1 MLGMLNQNRIAQTVT
16 PIKNAV
22 NTMQAIGNNP
32 LVKKAMAYIQESGG
46 DPKKAF
52 YKLAEDNGLNAEM
65 IDSLNDIR

>member
-32 LVKKAMAYIQESGG
+32 LVKKAMAYIQENGG

-65 IDSLNDIR
+65 IINLIKKL